1 MSCTYHYLYKLNIAC
16 LRFFTVYGPRQRPD
30 MAIHKF
36 CKNISLNQSI
46 PVYNHGQCLRDFTY
60 IDDIIQGILS
70 ILYAPKLTYDIVNL
84 GESHTISTLDL
95 IKLIEKG
102 LGQKAKLQLMDSQQG
117 DVDTTFADISHAQT
131 HYGYGPQFPIEKGI
145 NLFIEWFKHHQ

>member
-1 MSCTYHYLYKLNIAC
+1 
-16 LRFFTVYGPRQRPD
+16 

-36 CKNISLNQSI
+36 CKYILLNQAIS
-46 PVYNHGQCLRDFTY
+46 VYNHVQWLRDFTY

-70 ILYAPKLTYDIVNL
+70 ILYSPKLTFDIVNL

-131 HYGYGPQFPIEKGI
+131 DYGYDTQFPVEKGI
-145 NLFIEWFKHHQ
+145 NLFIEWFRHHQ